1 MRDKRFVA
9 LILSILAVFFA
20 ALLLTWGALHFFTGS
35 SQLARAV
42 VWLDSDIQDY
52 RRFPARRVQNAP
64 PVFNFQ
70 QPGPELRQ
78 KIAPVFE
85 QVAAQYGGQAKRRDF
100 ESLLERSGTVAF
112 LVIQDDTLL
121 YEGYFHGYQRESTVT
136 SFSISKSFL
145 SALVGIAIQEG
156 FIASLEEPVTS
167 YAPELLERD
176 ARYREI
182 NLRHLLSMSSGIR
195 YIEDSRPWRSDYFSI
210 YYAPDLRAVALSS
223 PIEAAPGKAFRYNN
237 FNPLLIGLVL
247 ERATGMHVA
256 EYLQEKIWKPLGM
269 EAGSS
274 WSLDSLESGFEK
286 MESGLNGRAIDFAKF
301 GRLYLRRGEWN
312 GQQIVPAAW
321 VETSTRLD
329 ALSDPNPYYQYFWWL
344 NPNQPGHFFAH
355 GKLGQYIYIIP
366 EQNLL
371 ILRFGRSERGQRFTE
386 LFEDLARK
394 LGEVQR

>member
-9 LILSILAVFFA
+9 LILSILAVSSA
-20 ALLLTWGALHFFTGS
+20 ALLLFWGALHFFTGS

-64 PVFNFQ
+64 PVFYFQ

-100 ESLLERSGTVAF
+100 KSLLERSGTVAF

-156 FIASLEEPVTS
+156 FIANLEEPVTS

-176 ARYREI
+176 ARYQDIR
-182 NLRHLLSMSSGIR
+182 LRHLLSMSSGIR
-195 YIEDSRPWRSDYFSI
+195 YVEDPRPWRSDYFSI

-223 PIEAAPGKAFRYNN
+223 PIEAAPGRAFRYNN

-269 EAGSS
+269 EASGS
-274 WSLDSLESGFEK
+274 WSLDSLASGFEK

-301 GRLYLRRGEWN
+301 GRLYLRGGEWN
-312 GQQIVPAAW
+312 GRQIVPAAW
-321 VETSTRLD
+321 VEESTRPD

-355 GKLGQYIYIIP
+355 GKLGQYIYIVP
-366 EQNLL
+366 EQKLL
-371 ILRFGRSERGQRFTE
+371 IVRFGESERGQRFTE
-386 LFEDLARK
+386 LFEDLARR
-394 LGEVQR
+394 LGEVRR

>member
-9 LILSILAVFFA
+9 LILSILAVSSA

-195 YIEDSRPWRSDYFSI
+195 YIEDSKPWRSDYFSI

-269 EAGSS
+269 EDGGS

-301 GRLYLRRGEWN
+301 GRLYLRGGEWE
-312 GQQIVPAAW
+312 GRQIVPAAW
-321 VETSTRLD
+321 VEESTRPD

-386 LFEDLARK
+386 LFEDLAR
-394 LGEVQR
+394 E